1 MNKRLYKYVIFLL
14 ILLPACLST
23 LAQEIPAQAQ
33 EISSQAQDNGK
44 DSLRAAFSRYRSQA
58 PQEKLFV
65 HIDRTFYLAG
75 ETIWFKVYD
84 IDGNSNKP
92 VSLSGIVYIEV
103 LDKDQHPVLQAK
115 IEITDGKGDGSFRIP
130 LNIPSGL
137 FVFRAYT
144 NWMKNFSPDFYFI
157 QPLTILNTR
166 YSTSPT
172 PSPTSSSSPVS
183 PPSPASSQAAYD
195 IRFFP
200 EGGNLVNGLTA
211 IVAFKVTSTSGKG
224 IPCRGVII
232 DQNKDTITGFQ
243 SARFGMGKFTFTPA
257 RGNTYTALTE
267 IDHKVIRQELP
278 AAYDQGYAMQVDN
291 SDEHRLRIIVH
302 VAGAPSGSSPS
313 SGSSSSSPS
322 GSSSSPSSGSSS
334 SPPSGSFPSSS
345 PLLYLF
351 VHTRGVLKSV
361 QVNSLTNK
369 EAYFYIDKDSLGDGI
384 SHITIFNG
392 ERMPVCERLYFKR
405 PTQQLHIRAAMAPPG
420 SPGLSGPT
428 STSGADTQP
437 AFPTR
442 KKISVDLSATDPS
455 GLPVLANLSM
465 SVFLIDSLQSI
476 PGENILSYLLLSSD
490 LKGRID
496 SLSYYFSEPG
506 PEVEEALDNLML
518 TQGWTRFR
526 WEELLKNKQPYFEFL
541 PETDGPIINGKV
553 TDRRTGLPVP
563 QVNGYLSVPGKSFRL
578 ATAISRPDGNIYFH
592 LDNFHGTKE
601 LIVQTN
607 SQTDSNDRI
616 DIANPFSDQY
626 SYLPLPDSLY
636 SQKFAAQL
644 LYRSINSQAENAY
657 RSALKNLFQ
666 PAMEDTI
673 PFYGQPDRQYHLDD
687 YTRFTTMEEVIQEF
701 VDNVHVRR
709 QSGKAYFRV
718 RNALFNLFFD
728 DDPLLLIDGVPVFNG
743 DKMVTTDPL
752 KIERVDIISHRYF
765 LGPAISDGIVSF
777 KSYDGQLAGYELD
790 PNAIAIQYNG
800 LSQQREFYAPVYE
813 TVAEELSTVP
823 DFRNQLLWSPEIT
836 TDTAGKKQLT
846 LYTSDLTGNYVLFVQ
861 GMTSDGLAG
870 YSVKTF
876 TVGPSSSLSR

>member
-1 MNKRLYKYVIFLL
+1 MSKRLYKYVIFLL
-14 ILLPACLST
+14 ILLPVWLFT
-23 LAQEIPAQAQ
+23 QAQ
-33 EISSQAQDNGK
+33 EISTQVQENGK

-92 VSLSGIVYIEV
+92 LALSGIVYVEV
-103 LDKDQHPVLQAK
+103 LDKDQHPALQAK
-115 IEITDGKGDGSFRIP
+115 IEIRDGKGDGSFRIP
-130 LNIPSGL
+130 LNIPSGQ

-144 NWMKNFSPDFYFI
+144 NWMKNFSPDFYFM

-166 YSTSPT
+166 YSTSP
-172 PSPTSSSSPVS
+172 SPTSSTSPTPSPSPVPPTS
-183 PPSPASSQAAYD
+183 PTPPPSPSE

-200 EGGNLVNGLTA
+200 EGGNLVNGLTST
-211 IVAFKVTSTSGKG
+211 VAFKATAVSGKG

-232 DQNKDTITGFQ
+232 DQNKDTIAAFQ

-267 IDHKVIRQELP
+267 IDHKVFRQELP
-278 AAYDQGYAMQVDN
+278 AAYDQGYVMQVDN

-302 VAGAPSGSSPS
+302 VAGPPSGSSAPP
-313 SGSSSSSPS
+313 GSA
-322 GSSSSPSSGSSS
+322 
-334 SPPSGSFPSSS
+334 PPSG

-351 VHTRGVLKSV
+351 VHTRGALKSA
-361 QVNSLTNK
+361 QVNNLTNN
-369 EAYFYIDKDSLGDGI
+369 EAYFYIDKDSLGEGI
-384 SHITIFNG
+384 SHLTIFDG

-405 PTQQLHIRAAMAPPG
+405 PRQQLHIDAMVK
-420 SPGLSGPT
+420 GPSIT
-428 STSGADTQP
+428 SATSVTSATDTQP
-437 AFPTR
+437 VYPSR
-442 KKISVDLSATDPS
+442 KKISVDLSTSGPS
-455 GLPVLANLSM
+455 GLPVSANLSM

-496 SLSYYFSEPG
+496 SLPYYFRETG
-506 PEVEEALDNLML
+506 PAAEEALDNLML

-526 WEELLKNKQPYFEFL
+526 WEELMKNKQPYFEFL
-541 PETDGPIINGKV
+541 PETHGPIVNGKV

-563 QVNGYLSVPGKSFRL
+563 RVNGYLSVPGKYFRL
-578 ATAISRPDGNIYFH
+578 STAISRPDGSIYFH
-592 LDNFHGTKE
+592 LDNFHGVKE
-601 LIVQTN
+601 LIAQTN

-636 SQKFAAQL
+636 PQKFAAQL

-657 RSALKNLFQ
+657 HSALKNRFQ

-701 VDNVHVRR
+701 VDNVHIRR
-709 QSGKAYFRV
+709 QAGTAYFRV

-743 DKMVTTDPL
+743 DKMVATDPL
-752 KIERVDIISHRYF
+752 KIERIDVVSHRYF
-765 LGPAISDGIVSF
+765 LGPSISDGIVSF

-813 TVAEELSTVP
+813 TVAEQLSTIP
-823 DFRNQLLWSPEIT
+823 DFRDQLLWSPEIT

-870 YSVKTF
+870 YSVVKFAVHT
-876 TVGPSSSLSR
+876 GSLTQ

>member
-1 MNKRLYKYVIFLL
+1 MSKRLYKYVILFQ
-14 ILLPACLST
+14 ILLPAWLFT
-23 LAQEIPAQAQ
+23 QAQ
-33 EISSQAQDNGK
+33 EISIQAQENGK

-65 HIDRTFYLAG
+65 HVDRTFYLAG

-92 VSLSGIVYIEV
+92 LALSGIVYVEV
-103 LDKDQHPVLQAK
+103 LDKDQHPALQAK
-115 IEITDGKGDGSFRIP
+115 IEISDGKGDGSFRIP
-130 LNIPSGL
+130 LNIPSGQ

-144 NWMKNFSPDFYFI
+144 NWMKNFSPDFYFM

-172 PSPTSSSSPVS
+172 PSPSSSPTSS
-183 PPSPASSQAAYD
+183 PMLPASPASSQAAASD

-200 EGGNLVNGLTA
+200 EGGNLVNGLTST
-211 IVAFKVTSTSGKG
+211 VAFKATSVSGKG

-232 DQNKDTITGFQ
+232 DQNKDTIAAFQ

-257 RGNTYTALTE
+257 RGNRYTALTE
-267 IDHKVIRQELP
+267 IDHKVFRQELP
-278 AAYDQGYAMQVDN
+278 AAYDQGYVMQVDN

-302 VAGAPSGSSPS
+302 VAGAPSGSPS
-313 SGSSSSSPS
+313 S
-322 GSSSSPSSGSSS
+322 
-334 SPPSGSFPSSS
+334 SGSFPPSD

-351 VHTRGVLKSV
+351 VHTRGALKSA
-361 QVNSLTNK
+361 QVNRLTNNH
-369 EAYFYIDKDSLGDGI
+369 EAYFYIDKDSLGEGI
-384 SHITIFNG
+384 SHITIFDG

-405 PTQQLHIRAAMAPPG
+405 PRQQLHIDAIMKDP
-420 SPGLSGPT
+420 LVTPT
-428 STSGADTQP
+428 PDTQP
-437 AFPTR
+437 VFPTR
-442 KKISVDLSATDPS
+442 KKISVDLSTSDPS
-455 GLPVLANLSM
+455 GIPILANLSM

-496 SLSYYFSEPG
+496 SLPYYFSETG
-506 PEVEEALDNLML
+506 PEAEEALDNLML

-526 WEELLKNKQPYFEFL
+526 WEDLMKNKQPYFEFL
-541 PETDGPIINGKV
+541 PETDGPIVNGKV
-553 TDRRTGLPVP
+553 TDRRTGLPV
-563 QVNGYLSVPGKSFRL
+563 QRVNGYLSVPGKYFRL
-578 ATAISRPDGNIYFH
+578 STAISRPDGTIYFH
-592 LDNFHGTKE
+592 LDNFHGVKE
-601 LIVQTN
+601 LIAQTN

-626 SYLPLPDSLY
+626 SYLPLSDSLY
-636 SQKFAAQL
+636 PQKFASQL
-644 LYRSINSQAENAY
+644 LYRSINSQAENVY
-657 RSALKNLFQ
+657 RSALKNRFQ

-701 VDNVHVRR
+701 VDNVHIRR
-709 QSGKAYFRV
+709 QAGTAYFRV

-743 DKMVTTDPL
+743 DKMVATDPL
-752 KIERVDIISHRYF
+752 KIERIDVVSHRYF
-765 LGPAISDGIVSF
+765 LGPSISDGIVSF

-790 PNAIAIQYNG
+790 PNAVAIQYSG
-800 LSQQREFYAPVYE
+800 LSQQREFYAPAYE
-813 TVAEELSTVP
+813 TVAEQLSTIP
-823 DFRNQLLWSPEIT
+823 DFRDQLLWSPEIT

-870 YSVKTF
+870 YSVVKF
-876 TVGPSSSLSR
+876 AVHAGSLTQ

>member
-1 MNKRLYKYVIFLL
+1 MSKKLYKYAIFLL
-14 ILLPACLST
+14 ILFPACLFT
-23 LAQEIPAQAQ
+23 QAQ
-33 EISSQAQDNGK
+33 EISTQAQESGK

-92 VSLSGIVYIEV
+92 LSLSGIAYIEI

-115 IEITDGKGDGSFRIP
+115 IEITDGKGDGSLRIP
-130 LNIPSGL
+130 LNIASGQ

-144 NWMKNFSPDFYFI
+144 NWMKNFSPDFYFM

-166 YSTSPT
+166 SSSSPASSISPT
-172 PSPTSSSSPVS
+172 PSSSPVS
-183 PPSPASSQAAYD
+183 TSSPAAPASPASPQAAACD

-211 IVAFKVTSTSGKG
+211 VVAFKATSASGKG

-243 SARFGMGKFTFTPA
+243 SARFGMGKLTFTPA
-257 RGNTYTALTE
+257 RGNRYTALTE
-267 IDHKVIRQELP
+267 IDHRIIRQELP

-302 VAGAPSGSSPS
+302 VAGAPSGSSP
-313 SGSSSSSPS
+313 P
-322 GSSSSPSSGSSS
+322 
-334 SPPSGSFPSSS
+334 SS

-361 QVNSLTNK
+361 QVNSLANNA
-369 EAYFYIDKDSLGDGI
+369 AYFYIDKDSLGEGI
-384 SHITIFNG
+384 SHITIFDG

-405 PTQQLHIRAAMAPPG
+405 PREQLHIDAVAREP
-420 SPGLSGPT
+420 LT
-428 STSGADTQP
+428 TSGTDTGP
-437 AFPTR
+437 AFPIR

-455 GLPVLANLSM
+455 GLPVPANLSM

-476 PGENILSYLLLSSD
+476 PGENILSYLLLGSD

-496 SLSYYFSEPG
+496 SLSYYFSETG
-506 PEVEEALDNLML
+506 PEAAEAWDNLML

-526 WEELLKNKQPYFEFL
+526 WEDLMKDKQPYFEFL
-541 PETDGPIINGKV
+541 PETDGPIVTGKV
-553 TDRRTGLPVP
+553 TDRRTGLPTP

-578 ATAISRPDGNIYFH
+578 STAISRPDGNIYFH

-601 LIVQTN
+601 LIVQTS

-636 SQKFAAQL
+636 PQKFAAQL
-644 LYRSINSQAENAY
+644 LYRSINSQAENTY
-657 RSALKNLFQ
+657 RSTLKNRFQ
-666 PAMEDTI
+666 PVMEDTI
-673 PFYGQPDRQYHLDD
+673 PFYGQPDRQYRLDD

-709 QSGKAYFRV
+709 RSGKAYFRV

-743 DKMVTTDPL
+743 DKMVATDPL
-752 KIERVDIISHRYF
+752 KIERIDVISHRYF

-790 PNAIAIQYNG
+790 PNAVAIQYNG
-800 LSQQREFYAPVYE
+800 LSQQREFYSPVYE
-813 TVAEELSTVP
+813 TDAEEQSTIP

-861 GMTSDGLAG
+861 GITSEGLAG
-870 YSVKTF
+870 YSLVKFSVHT
-876 TVGPSSSLSR
+876 GSLTQ

>member
-1 MNKRLYKYVIFLL
+1 MSKNLYKYVIFLL
-14 ILLPACLST
+14 ILLPTCLST
-23 LAQEIPAQAQ
+23 QAQGISTQTPEIPAQTQ
-33 EISSQAQDNGK
+33 ESEK
-44 DSLRAAFSRYRSQA
+44 DSLRAAFSRYRSQT

-75 ETIWFKVYD
+75 ETIWFKVYN
-84 IDGNSNKP
+84 IDGNLNKP
-92 VSLSGIVYIEV
+92 LSLSGIAYIEV
-103 LDKDQHPVLQAK
+103 LDKEQHPVLQAK

-130 LNIPSGL
+130 LNISSGQ

-144 NWMKNFSPDFYFI
+144 NWMKNFSPDFYFM

-166 YSTSPT
+166 YSSSTASSTSPAYSSSPASPT
-172 PSPTSSSSPVS
+172 SPTSSSSPS
-183 PPSPASSQAAYD
+183 PSPRLASSQAAAFD

-200 EGGNLVNGLTA
+200 EGGNLINGLTA
-211 IVAFKVTSTSGKG
+211 IVAFKAISASGKG
-224 IPCRGVII
+224 VPCRGVII
-232 DQNKDTITGFQ
+232 DQNKDTITGFR

-257 RGNTYTALTE
+257 KGNTYTALTE
-267 IDHKVIRQELP
+267 IDHRVIRQELP

-302 VAGAPSGSSPS
+302 VAGAS
-313 SGSSSSSPS
+313 SGSSSS
-322 GSSSSPSSGSSS
+322 
-334 SPPSGSFPSSS
+334 SGSFPSSS

-351 VHTRGVLKSV
+351 VHTRGMLKSV

-369 EAYFYIDKDSLGDGI
+369 AAYFYIDKDSLDDGI
-384 SHITIFNG
+384 SHITIFDG
-392 ERMPVCERLYFKR
+392 EKMPVCERLYFKR
-405 PTQQLHIRAAMAPPG
+405 PRQQLYIDAMVKGPG
-420 SPGLSGPT
+420 VT
-428 STSGADTQP
+428 STHSTQP
-437 AFPTR
+437 AFSTR
-442 KKISVDLSATDPS
+442 KKISVDLSTTAPS
-455 GLPVLANLSM
+455 GLPIPANLSM

-476 PGENILSYLLLSSD
+476 PGENILSYLLLGSD

-496 SLSYYFSEPG
+496 SLSYYFSETG

-526 WEELLKNKQPYFEFL
+526 WEELMKNKQPYFEFL

-563 QVNGYLSVPGKSFRL
+563 QVNGYLSVPGKTFRL
-578 ATAISRPDGNIYFH
+578 STAISRSDGNIYFH

-636 SQKFAAQL
+636 PQKFAAQL

-657 RSALKNLFQ
+657 RSALKNRFQ
-666 PAMEDTI
+666 PVLEDTI

-709 QSGKAYFRV
+709 QSGNVYFRV

-743 DKMVTTDPL
+743 DKMVAMDPL
-752 KIERVDIISHRYF
+752 KIERVDVVSHRYF
-765 LGPAISDGIVSF
+765 LGPSVSDGIVSF

-790 PNAIAIQYNG
+790 PNAVAIQYNG

-813 TVAEELSTVP
+813 TDAGEQSTIP

-861 GMTSDGLAG
+861 GMTGSGLAG
-870 YSVKTF
+870 YSLVKFSVHT
-876 TVGPSSSLSR
+876 GSLTQ

>member
-1 MNKRLYKYVIFLL
+1 MSKRLYKYVLFLL
-14 ILLPACLST
+14 ILLPAWLFT
-23 LAQEIPAQAQ
+23 QAQ
-33 EISSQAQDNGK
+33 EISTQAQENGK

-92 VSLSGIVYIEV
+92 LALSGIVYVEV

-115 IEITDGKGDGSFRIP
+115 IEIRDGKGDGSFRIP
-130 LNIPSGL
+130 LNIPSGQ

-144 NWMKNFSPDFYFI
+144 NWMKNFSPDFYFM

-166 YSTSPT
+166 YSTSLT
-172 PSPTSSSSPVS
+172 PS
-183 PPSPASSQAAYD
+183 PSPASSTSPPPAPPTSPAAASD

-200 EGGNLVNGLTA
+200 EGGNLVNGLTST
-211 IVAFKVTSTSGKG
+211 VAFKATSVSGKG
-224 IPCRGVII
+224 VACRGIII
-232 DQNKDTITGFQ
+232 DQNNDTIAVFQ

-257 RGNTYTALTE
+257 RGNRYTALTD
-267 IDHKVIRQELP
+267 IDHKVFRQELP
-278 AAYDQGYAMQVDN
+278 AAYDQGYVMQVDN

-302 VAGAPSGSSPS
+302 VAGAPPGTSSAPSNSSAPPPGSAA
-313 SGSSSSSPS
+313 
-322 GSSSSPSSGSSS
+322 
-334 SPPSGSFPSSS
+334 PPG

-351 VHTRGVLKSV
+351 VHTRGVLKSA
-361 QVNSLTNK
+361 QVNSLKTNS
-369 EAYFYIDKDSLGDGI
+369 AYFYIDKDSLGEGI
-384 SHITIFNG
+384 SHITIFDG

-405 PTQQLHIRAAMAPPG
+405 PRQQLHIDAIVK
-420 SPGLSGPT
+420 GPLVT
-428 STSGADTQP
+428 PNTDTQP
-437 AFPTR
+437 AFPIR
-442 KKISVDLSATDPS
+442 KKITVDLSTSNPS
-455 GLPVLANLSM
+455 GIPVLADLSM

-496 SLSYYFSEPG
+496 SLPYYFSEKG
-506 PEVEEALDNLML
+506 PEAEEALDNLML

-526 WEELLKNKQPYFEFL
+526 WEDLIKHKQPYFEFL
-541 PETDGPIINGKV
+541 PETDGPIVNGKV
-553 TDRRTGLPVP
+553 TDRRTGLPVA
-563 QVNGYLSVPGKSFRL
+563 QVNGYLSVPGKYFRL
-578 ATAISRPDGNIYFH
+578 STAISRPDGNIYFH
-592 LDNFHGTKE
+592 LDNFHGVKE
-601 LIVQTN
+601 LIAQTN
-607 SQTDSNDRI
+607 SQIDSNDRI

-636 SQKFAAQL
+636 PQKFASQL

-657 RSALKNLFQ
+657 RSVLKNRFQ

-673 PFYGQPDRQYHLDD
+673 PFYGQPDRQYRLDD
-687 YTRFTTMEEVIQEF
+687 YTRFTTTEEVIQEF

-752 KIERVDIISHRYF
+752 KIERIDVVSHRYF
-765 LGPAISDGIVSF
+765 LGPSISDGIVSF

-790 PNAIAIQYNG
+790 PNAVAIQYNG
-800 LSQQREFYAPVYE
+800 LSQQREFYAPEYE
-813 TVAEELSTVP
+813 TVAQELSTIP
-823 DFRNQLLWSPEIT
+823 DFRDQLLWSPQIT

-870 YSVKTF
+870 YSIVKFAVHT
-876 TVGPSSSLSR
+876 GSLTQ

>member
-1 MNKRLYKYVIFLL
+1 MNKKLYKYVILLL
-14 ILLPACLST
+14 IFLPARLS
-23 LAQEIPAQAQ
+23 AQVQ
-33 EISSQAQDNGK
+33 EIS
-44 DSLRAAFSRYRSQA
+44 AAFSRYQSQA

-92 VSLSGIVYIEV
+92 LSLSGIAYIEV

-115 IEITDGKGDGSFRIP
+115 IEIRDSKGEGSFRIP
-130 LNIPSGL
+130 LSIPSGQ

-144 NWMKNFSPDFYFI
+144 NWMKNFSPDFYFM

-166 YSTSPT
+166 YSTSPASST
-172 PSPTSSSSPVS
+172 SPTASSSPLSSTS
-183 PPSPASSQAAYD
+183 PTPSSSPASPSSPASSQAPAPD

-211 IVAFKVTSTSGKG
+211 VVAFKATSASGKG

-243 SARFGMGKFTFTPA
+243 SARFGMGRFTFTPA
-257 RGNTYTALTE
+257 RGTTYTALTE
-267 IDHKVIRQELP
+267 IDHRIIRQELP
-278 AAYDQGYAMQVDN
+278 AAYDQGYAMQADN

-302 VAGAPSGSSPS
+302 VARTPSGSFAS
-313 SGSSSSSPS
+313 
-322 GSSSSPSSGSSS
+322 SSSSPSSGSPLS
-334 SPPSGSFPSSS
+334 SGSFPSSS

-361 QVNSLTNK
+361 QVNSITNNT
-369 EAYFYIDKDSLGDGI
+369 AYFYIDKDSLGDGI

-392 ERMPVCERLYFKR
+392 ERMPVCERLYFNR
-405 PTQQLHIRAAMAPPG
+405 PRQQLHIDAVVK
-420 SPGLSGPT
+420 GPLAT
-428 STSGADTQP
+428 PATEAQP
-437 AFPTR
+437 AFLTR

-455 GLPVLANLSM
+455 GLPVPANLSM

-476 PGENILSYLLLSSD
+476 PGENILSYLLLGSD

-506 PEVEEALDNLML
+506 PQVEEALDNLML

-526 WEELLKNKQPYFEFL
+526 WEELMKNKQPYFEFL
-541 PETDGPIINGKV
+541 PETDGSIVNGKI
-553 TDRRTGLPVP
+553 TDRRTGQAVP
-563 QVNGYLSVPGKSFRL
+563 QVTGYLSVPGKSFRL
-578 ATAISRPDGNIYFH
+578 STAISRPDGNIYFH

-626 SYLPLPDSLY
+626 SYLPMPDSLY
-636 SQKFAAQL
+636 PKKFEAQL

-657 RSALKNLFQ
+657 RSALKNRFQ
-666 PAMEDTI
+666 PVREDTI

-687 YTRFTTMEEVIQEF
+687 YTRFTTTEEVIQEF

-709 QSGKAYFRV
+709 QSGKAFFRV

-743 DKMVTTDPL
+743 DKMVAMDPL
-752 KIERVDIISHRYF
+752 KIERIDVVSHRYF
-765 LGPAISDGIVSF
+765 LGPSISDGVVSF

-790 PNAIAIQYNG
+790 PSAVAIQYNG

-813 TVAEELSTVP
+813 TDAEELSTIP
-823 DFRNQLLWSPEIT
+823 DFRNQLLWSPDIT
-836 TDTAGKKQLT
+836 TDTAGKKHLT

-876 TVGPSSSLSR
+876 AVGPSSSLSQ